1 MEPLSSWTVGI
12 SRLSATLICP
22 RMSWRMGHVRLEP
35 AFSNVSHRMLINLFG
50 LHFKQHVCCMYAV
63 CKQHVQQLL
72 NFLFGSLPLII
83 FMCQWFQSCVKGI
96 YLLFETSWHWIF
108 MSKIKSWRKIPSI
121 LSERSLFFLSSCR
134 KTAIHSPVRQN

>member
-35 AFSNVSHRMLINLFG
+35 TFSHGSYRMLMDLFA
-50 LHFKQHVCCMYAV
+50 LHFKQHGWGIL
-63 CKQHVQQLL
+63 QLL
-72 NFLFGSLPLII
+72 NFLFASLLFIL

-96 YLLFETSWHWIF
+96 YLLFETPWHWTF
-108 MSKIKSWRKIPSI
+108 MSKIKSWKKKSLEFYKKGHCFLLDPGKAA
-121 LSERSLFFLSSCR
+121 LSLPCISQLD
-134 KTAIHSPVRQN
+134 KTKNRM